1 MYSEWEYTETG
12 DCCKEDYYLFYEYD
26 PAPRPPKNIRKEGR
40 MSQNLKSR
48 LDRMPWYTSGFL

>member
-26 PAPRPPKNIRKEGR
+26 PAPRPPKTVRNEGW
-40 MSQNLKSR
+40 MSQNLTLR
-48 LDRMPWYTSGFL
+48 PDRMPWYTSGFL